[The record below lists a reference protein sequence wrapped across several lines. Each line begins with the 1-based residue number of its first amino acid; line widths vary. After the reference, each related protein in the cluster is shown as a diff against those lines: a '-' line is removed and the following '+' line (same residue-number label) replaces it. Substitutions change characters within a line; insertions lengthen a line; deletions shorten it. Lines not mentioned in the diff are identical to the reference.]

1 MRAARGEEPATSTG
15 MRGPKAGER
24 AFPRLANRGRPAVAA
39 RQTADNIC
47 GPEAGWDEGF
57 RHRNPAAPPRWSPI
71 KEAAMLSRVPLLVFA
86 SLLVVAAGLAAQD
99 IPFLPAA
106 QVNLIKQEI
115 SGDAAYEH
123 IRHNTQFHRS
133 RGGADGLWEVAEYYA
148 ARAREAGLA
157 DVQLIEQAYSIPP
170 WNARF
175 ADLWIEG
182 EAPERI
188 ASTLQA
194 QLHLADY
201 SRAANVTAEL
211 VDVGGG
217 TPAELDAGD
226 VAGKIVLT
234 YGPLAT
240 VMREA
245 VGRLGALGVVW
256 YPSPFFEGSGTV
268 TPAFDRP
275 DQLRWISVPHTATDH
290 QPTFAFGL
298 SLRQGIELR
307 NRVHQSGEPVRV
319 RAVVDASFDSARG
332 SQPWQVMVEARI
344 PGTEPGLGQDIMLT
358 GHIQEE
364 KFSANDDASGSAAIL
379 EIARALN
386 RLIEEGRIPRPRRD
400 LRFWWV
406 TEFSS
411 QRQYF
416 ADHPDA
422 HRRMW
427 VNVNQDMVG
436 ADQSQDVGRKQN
448 ITRLPASRFHFFNDV
463 VETVVEH
470 MVVGNTSELAQT
482 QAGHALYPWP
492 HLSKLGSRFRYN
504 AEVIFYHRNTD
515 HVAFNEA
522 PIAVP
527 GITFTNMPDRYIH
540 STDDDLWN
548 IDPTQLGRNA
558 AAAALIAYAM
568 ASAGAEAAPA
578 LVAGTVGRGA
588 ERLGRNLRLGLGWIA
603 SAPDRTRAYHDAV
616 DQVRYA
622 VDRESRAIRTLEE
635 VGGGASIPTRPLLA
649 ELDRQEAQAIRS
661 LDLAYRQATGAARP
675 PARPASGA
683 ETGLRELRPVLVG
696 GPAEFLADR
705 GRIAGVP
712 DLHPSMAEEVIN
724 LVDGNRTGLDIYR
737 IVAAQAREAGAHYY
751 GTATPEAVRQYLD
764 NVAATGLIRLR

>member
-1 MRAARGEEPATSTG
+1 MQTRTTGIAAILLSAILAATT
-15 MRGPKAGER
+15 
-24 AFPRLANRGRPAVAA
+24 
-39 RQTADNIC
+39 
-47 GPEAGWDEGF
+47 
-57 RHRNPAAPPRWSPI
+57 
-71 KEAAMLSRVPLLVFA
+71 
-86 SLLVVAAGLAAQD
+86 LAAQD
-99 IPFLPAA
+99 VPFLPAD
-106 QVNLIKQEI
+106 QVRLISQEI

-123 IRHNTQFHRS
+123 IRHNTRFHRP

-148 ARAREAGLA
+148 SRAREAGLT
-157 DVQLIEQAYSIPP
+157 DVRVIRQPYGIPP

-182 EAPERI
+182 DSPERI

-201 SRAANVTAEL
+201 SRPTDVSAEL

-217 TPAELDAGD
+217 TAEEYGVVD

-234 YGPLAT
+234 HGPLAG
-240 VMREA
+240 VLREA
-245 VGRLGALGVVW
+245 VGNRGALGVVW

-268 TPAFDRP
+268 PPGFDRP
-275 DQLRWISVPHTATDH
+275 DQLRWISVPALGAADYE
-290 QPTFAFGL
+290 PTFAFGL
-298 SLRQGIELR
+298 SLRQGVELR
-307 NRVHQSGEPVRV
+307 NRLRRAHEPVVV
-319 RAVVDASFDSARG
+319 RALVDSRFG
-332 SQPWQVMVEARI
+332 SEQGTEPWQVMVEAHIR
-344 PGTEPGLGQDIMLT
+344 GTEPGIAQDIMLT

-364 KFSANDDASGSAAIL
+364 KFSANDDASGSATIL
-379 EIARALN
+379 EIGRALN

-400 LRFWWV
+400 IRFWWV

-422 HRRMW
+422 HLRMW

-470 MVVGNTSELAQT
+470 MVTGNTAELAQV

-504 AEVIFYHRNTD
+504 AEMIFYHRNTD
-515 HVAFNEA
+515 HTAFNEA
-522 PIAVP
+522 PIGVP

-568 ASAGAEAAPA
+568 ASADAAAAPA
-578 LVAGTVGRGA
+578 LTAITVGRGA
-588 ERLGRNLRLGLGWIA
+588 ERLSRNLRLGLGWIA
-603 SAPDRTRAYHDAV
+603 TSAEPGVAYHQAV
-616 DQVRYA
+616 DQIRYA
-622 VDRESRAIRTLEE
+622 AARERRAIQSLEE
-635 VGGGASIPTRPLLA
+635 IGGGATIPTSLLLD
-649 ELDRQEAQAIRS
+649 ELRSREEHAVAS
-661 LDLAYRQATGAARP
+661 LDLAFRQATGETQP
-675 PARPASGA
+675 PPRFTSMA
-683 ETGLRELRPVLVG
+683 EAGLQALRPVLVG
-696 GPAEFLADR
+696 GPREFLESR
-705 GRIAGVP
+705 GRIGGVP
-712 DLHPSMAEEVIN
+712 GLHPVMAEEVLN
-724 LVDGNRTGLDIYR
+724 LIDGSRTAAEIYQT
-737 IVAAQAREAGAHYY
+737 VAAQAREAGAHYY
-751 GTATPEAVRQYLD
+751 GTATPDAVRQYLE
-764 NVAATGLIRLR
+764 NLTALGLAGM

>member
-1 MRAARGEEPATSTG
+1 MTCLRETFMARTLTLILATLL
-15 MRGPKAGER
+15 
-24 AFPRLANRGRPAVAA
+24 LALP
-39 RQTADNIC
+39 
-47 GPEAGWDEGF
+47 
-57 RHRNPAAPPRWSPI
+57 
-71 KEAAMLSRVPLLVFA
+71 
-86 SLLVVAAGLAAQD
+86 LAAQD

-123 IRHNTQFHRS
+123 VRHNTQFHRP

-148 ARAREAGLA
+148 AHAREAGLA
-157 DVQLIEQAYSIPP
+157 DVRVIRQAYAIPP

-182 EAPERI
+182 AVPERV

-201 SRAANVTAEL
+201 SRAADVTAEL

-217 TPAELDAGD
+217 SAAELEAGD

-234 YGPLAT
+234 YGPLAA

-245 VGRLGALGVVW
+245 VGRRGALGVVW
-256 YPSPFFEGSGTV
+256 YPSPFFEGTGTV
-268 TPAFDRP
+268 PPGFDRP
-275 DQLRWISVPHTATDH
+275 DQLRWISVPHTAADWE
-290 QPTFAFGL
+290 PTFAFGV

-307 NRVHQSGEPVRV
+307 NRVAGSAEPVRV
-319 RAVVDASFDSARG
+319 RAVVDASFG
-332 SQPWQVMVEARI
+332 SQQGDEPWQVMVEARI
-344 PGTEPGLGQDIMLT
+344 PGTEPGLAQDVMIT
-358 GHIQEE
+358 AHIQEE
-364 KFSANDDASGSAAIL
+364 QFSANDDASGSAAIL

-386 RLIEEGRIPRPRRD
+386 KLIAEGRIPRPRRD

-448 ITRLPASRFHFFNDV
+448 VTRLPASRFHFFNDV

-470 MVVGNTSELAQT
+470 MVVGNTSELAQM

-504 AEVIFYHRNTD
+504 AEMIFYHRNTD
-515 HVAFNEA
+515 HTAFNEA
-522 PIAVP
+522 PIGVP
-527 GITFTNMPDRYIH
+527 GITFTNMPDRFIH
-540 STDDDLWN
+540 SSDDDLWN
-548 IDPTQLGRNA
+548 IDPTQLGRSA

-568 ASAGAEAAPA
+568 ANAGPDAAPA

-603 SAPDRTRAYHDAV
+603 TGEDPVRAYHHAL

-622 VDRESRAIRTLEE
+622 AERERRAIRSLEE
-635 VGGGASIPTRPLLA
+635 VGGGARIATRELLA
-649 ELDRQEAQAIRS
+649 ELDRHEAQAVRS
-661 LDLAYRQATGAARP
+661 IDLAYRQASGSARP
-675 PARPASGA
+675 PARPASAA
-683 ETGLRELRPVLVG
+683 ETELQRIRPALVG
-696 GPAEFLADR
+696 GPAEFLTGR
-705 GRIAGVP
+705 GRVAGVP
-712 DLHPSMAEEVIN
+712 GLHPILSEEVIS
-724 LVDGNRTGLDIYR
+724 LVDGRRTGLDIYR
-737 IVAAQAREAGAHYY
+737 TVAAQAREAGAHYY
-751 GTATPEAVRQYLD
+751 GTVTPEAVARYLS
-764 NVAATGLIRLR
+764 NVVEVGLIQF